1 MPHSDVFDAIIEW
14 LIRKIMWRHTFS
26 KILKAS
32 RHSDTD
38 RYAGPYTEPLPPP
51 LGVSR
56 SDLDLCVPTGFI
68 RMGWY
73 GSGVNDPSAGSPTE
87 TLLRLLLPLNDKVQ
101 ATSRR

>member
-14 LIRKIMWRHTFS
+14 LRKIMWRHTFS
-26 KILKAS
+26 KILKKH
-32 RHSDTD
+32 RDTPRN

-56 SDLDLCVPTGFI
+56 SDLDLCMPTGFI

>member
-14 LIRKIMWRHTFS
+14 LIKKNYVAAHLLQNP
-26 KILKAS
+26 KKAS

-56 SDLDLCVPTGFI
+56 SELDLCVPTGFI

-87 TLLRLLLPLNDKVQ
+87 TLLRLLLPLRDWI
-101 ATSRR
+101 